1 MAILSGHALKYSLAE
16 ILHSVHQQNRTG
28 LISIFADPNS
38 AMSIETH
45 YLWVRDGH
53 FVGVANKL
61 DGMGLLADISRR
73 KILSSAQIREV
84 INEMS
89 MLRQPLG
96 LHLKCIGLIDV
107 GQLRLLFNAQTSR
120 VFKLSE
126 IGDRLFNFDPSILPC
141 NAEMTGLCMSAQEI
155 MCIVDLPIL
164 PEWDSL
170 AEALID
176 LNITSPELPPTPS
189 KSTPVSTSF
198 LGNLMGFLKR
208 KSR

>member
-1 MAILSGHALKYSLAE
+1 MAILSEHALKYSLAE
-16 ILHSVHQQNRTG
+16 ILHSVHQQKRTG

-38 AMSIETH
+38 AMPIETH
-45 YLWVRDGH
+45 YLWVRYGY

-61 DGMGLLADISRR
+61 DGMGLFAEISKR
-73 KILSSAQIREV
+73 KILSSAQIKEV
-84 INEMS
+84 MNQIS
-89 MLRQPLG
+89 TLHQPLG

-107 GQLRLLFNAQTSR
+107 GQLRLLFNDQTSR
-120 VFKLSE
+120 VFKLAG

-155 MCIVDLPIL
+155 MSIVDLPIL

-170 AEALID
+170 AESLID
-176 LNITSPELPPTPS
+176 LDISSPKLPPTPS

-208 KSR
+208 KNR